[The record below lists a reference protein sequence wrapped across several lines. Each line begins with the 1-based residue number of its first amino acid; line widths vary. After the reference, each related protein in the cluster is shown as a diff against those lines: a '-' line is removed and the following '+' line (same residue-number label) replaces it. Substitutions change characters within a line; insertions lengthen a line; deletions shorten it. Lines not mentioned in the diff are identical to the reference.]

1 MLYISY
7 HFEWFY
13 YLDVCNGWRVKNGI
27 CYKKF
32 EEEPSINWNGAETL
46 CKDNN
51 AYLAEIPNI
60 YVNNRIIWLIG
71 GDECWIGSR
80 TNETDYYWRIGNFPL
95 SDPNTV
101 ISQNNTDM
109 CGTMI
114 NNGNRWDLKDCNDSL
129 SCTVCMKGN
138 KDFNFDLY
146 FTLK

>member
-1 MLYISY
+1 MNNSL
-7 HFEWFY
+7 F
-13 YLDVCNGWRVKNGI
+13 LDVCNGWRVRNGI

-46 CKDNN
+46 CTDNN

-60 YVNNRIIWLIG
+60 YVNNRIRRLIG
-71 GDECWIGSR
+71 GDECWIGLR

-101 ISQNNTDM
+101 ISQDNTDM
-109 CGTMI
+109 CGTI
-114 NNGNRWDLKDCNDSL
+114 GVNTGNRWGLKDCSILL
-129 SCTVCMKGN
+129 SCAVCMKGN
-138 KDFNFDLY
+138 RDFNFDLS

>member
-1 MLYISY
+1 MKNSL
-7 HFEWFY
+7 F
-13 YLDVCNGWRVKNGI
+13 LDVCNGWRIRNGI

-32 EEEPSINWNGAETL
+32 EEDPSIDWDGAEAL

-60 YVNNRIIWLIG
+60 YVNNRISRLIR
-71 GDECWIGSR
+71 GDECWIGLR

-109 CGTMI
+109 CGTI
-114 NNGNRWDLKDCNDSL
+114 GVNTGDRWGLKDCSNTL
-129 SCTVCMKGN
+129 SCAVCMKGN
-138 KDFNFDLY
+138 KEILNFNLP